1 MTDAQLTHL
10 QAEYARRRISV
21 WTGATYAEY
30 IRDPYHYDWLAA
42 HQCRRFRARS
52 RAKCFCNA

>member
-10 QAEYARRRISV
+10 QAEYTRRRISV

-42 HQCRRFRARS
+42 HLCRRFRARS
-52 RAKCFCNA
+52 KKTCS